1 MNPKCSI
8 YWLICVAVALP
19 IMAQPTPNDAGQ
31 PAAVHP
37 GVAQHS
43 CTTVAITS
51 DTPALPYRLAAP
63 YFERRADFQEA
74 KLVLSEQPA
83 EADAVVQL
91 SQANNGA
98 TRILVTNRHNGQKAS
113 RLSGWTN
120 YPGMVAADA
129 MEQLKTVCAEVDAGS
144 APPPVTVPC
153 GDVTLLR
160 PGRSLAACSHTSWMD
175 NREIYQAL
183 KSRDEL
189 TEHSVQ
195 LLPAC
200 GGAGTMLDIEHNLDR
215 TAEWNWK
222 LRTAQGQTVSEGMVI
237 ASSSRS
243 AAARIAEDALHD
255 VPYEPANQQPASAN
269 QCFTP
274 SELEAFLHPRP
285 DRSFKHVTGR
295 VAYHTGQGLAAAAI
309 ISAYAAGLAAMGIAM
324 GVGY

>member
-8 YWLICVAVALP
+8 YWLICAAVALP
-19 IMAQPTPNDAGQ
+19 IMAQPTPDDSGQ

-43 CTTVAITS
+43 CTTVAIAS
-51 DTPALPYRLAAP
+51 DTPALPYRLVAP

-83 EADAVVQL
+83 DADAVVEL
-91 SQANNGA
+91 SQTDDGP
-98 TRILVTNRHNGQKAS
+98 TRIRVTNRHNGQKAS
-113 RLSGWTN
+113 ILTGWTN
-120 YPGMVAADA
+120 YPGMVASDA
-129 MEQLKTVCAEVDAGS
+129 MAQLKTVCAEANAS
-144 APPPVTVPC
+144 TAAPPVTAPC

-160 PGRSLAACSHTSWMD
+160 PGSSLAACSHTSWMD

-189 TEHSVQ
+189 TQHSVK

-237 ASSSRS
+237 ASSSHN
-243 AAARIAEDALHD
+243 AAARIAEEALHD
-255 VPYEPANQQPASAN
+255 VPYEHANQQPASAN
-269 QCFTP
+269 ECFTP
-274 SELEAFLHPRP
+274 AELEAFLHPRP
-285 DRSFKHVTGR
+285 DRSFKHVMGR

-309 ISAYAAGLAAMGIAM
+309 ISAYAAGYAAMGIAM
-324 GVGY
+324 GMD